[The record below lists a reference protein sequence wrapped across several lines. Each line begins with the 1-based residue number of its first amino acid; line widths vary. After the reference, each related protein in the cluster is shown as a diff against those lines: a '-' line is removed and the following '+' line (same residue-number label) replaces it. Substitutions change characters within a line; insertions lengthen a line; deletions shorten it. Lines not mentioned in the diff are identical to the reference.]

1 MPGTDYGVESP
12 RRPGGRQGTEGVHP
26 EDKDTGE
33 ADGDM

>member
-1 MPGTDYGVESP
+1 MGWRAPGDQV
-12 RRPGGRQGTEGVHP
+12 GRQGTEGVHP